1 MQILQHNNIQDIFW
15 ASELQP
21 VIARLENPQSQHDA
35 SEFLVLLWELWG
47 QTGLPGNWHAHFG
60 GRWREYETTPLF
72 IRMPVDMGDEVNF
85 EQLLAEWANEGN
97 GQCLGSDVEHIVFHT
112 GRYSLCSQTKAWVK
126 HHHLLYTPSSTFKC
140 PQRTQTGHSGH
151 STFVLRG
158 IIAHQGQELVQLVS
172 GHYVTLLVEGGA
184 VWVADD
190 GMCPEVQQ
198 KVPEHIKRG
207 AVMVWASRAEQFLV
221 HFDWPF

>member
-1 MQILQHNNIQDIFW
+1 MMPLNSWCFCGSCGDKL
-15 ASELQP
+15 AC
-21 VIARLENPQSQHDA
+21 
-35 SEFLVLLWELWG
+35 
-47 QTGLPGNWHAHFG
+47 PGNWHAHFG

-158 IIAHQGQELVQLVS
+158 IIAHQGQGASAASV
-172 GHYVTLLVEGGA
+172 GTLRDPACGRRGGL
-184 VWVADD
+184 
-190 GMCPEVQQ
+190 GG
-198 KVPEHIKRG
+198 R
-207 AVMVWASRAEQFLV
+207 
-221 HFDWPF
+221 